1 MKWTVLIIAIMML
14 LCTALCTAASGQLP
28 SYSTIAT
35 GGAPTP
41 STPSS
46 AESLGLQAPA
56 AETTYQQAPTVQEK
70 TQTLIS
76 ASQEAA
82 YASAPQ
88 GLGATATSP
97 VYNKVIVP
105 SGGYAPNG
113 LYISYATRTIASC
126 NLYANL
132 PLWMKISGTG
142 NIWFYEWYPN
152 GMLDTQYAGY
162 VYYPNWYK
170 RWFYADVPGW
180 HILQY
185 YCNGWSNYAYIY
197 VYGPSSYWVN
207 PNPSPEP
214 VPYPYPYWD
223 SQITYT
229 YPPTGHTYY
238 SNQWT
243 TTKRD

>member
-1 MKWTVLIIAIMML
+1 MKWTVLIIALMML
-14 LCTALCTAASGQLP
+14 LCTAASGQLP
-28 SYSTIAT
+28 SYSTSAP

-46 AESLGLQAPA
+46 ADSLGLQAPA
-56 AETTYQQAPTVQEK
+56 VETTMQQTPTVQEK
-70 TQTLIS
+70 TQTLMMS
-76 ASQEAA
+76 SQEAA

-88 GLGATATSP
+88 GSRATATSP

-105 SGGYAPNG
+105 SGGYAPNS
-113 LYISYATRTIASC
+113 LYISYATRTVASC

-132 PLWMKISGTG
+132 PLWMKTSGTG

-152 GMLDTQYAGY
+152 GRLSTQYAGY

-170 RWFYADVPGW
+170 RWFYGDVPGW

-185 YCNGWSNYAYIY
+185 YCSGWSNYAYIY
-197 VYGPSSYWVN
+197 VYGPGGYWVN

-238 SNQWT
+238 SYQWT
-243 TTKRD
+243 TSTGS